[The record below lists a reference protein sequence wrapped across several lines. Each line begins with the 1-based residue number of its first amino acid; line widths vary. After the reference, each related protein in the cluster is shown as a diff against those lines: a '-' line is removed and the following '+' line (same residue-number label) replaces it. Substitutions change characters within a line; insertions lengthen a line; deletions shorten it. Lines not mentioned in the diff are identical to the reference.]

1 MSGRGK
7 TSGGRRFSCAAG
19 RAAGNAPDAAE
30 NIPEL
35 VIIIPGVV
43 RIISEVVDKYLQV
56 FNLLLAKY
64 SICFLSSIQC
74 VACQVFINK
83 PGHRDGNAAQT
94 NVHAAE
100 NSGSTPPHLGN
111 RTKKRLQPCRGVGK
125 SATALIAMALAFVTC

>member
-35 VIIIPGVV
+35 VIIILGVV

-64 SICFLSSIQC
+64 SICFLASIQC
-74 VACQVFINK
+74 VACQVFIVK
-83 PGHRDGNAAQT
+83 PRGANGKCALDNGQ
-94 NVHAAE
+94 E
-100 NSGSTPPHLGN
+100 GGS
-111 RTKKRLQPCRGVGK
+111 
-125 SATALIAMALAFVTC
+125 